1 MKYKIL
7 TIILLGTV
15 LTSIIYVTTRE
26 EKKNILAIGDG
37 LSSGMTALNVNGY
50 NYNDY
55 LFDDLKKEEKLKNY
69 YHFHE
74 VDETA
79 SSLLNKINNNIPL
92 NSKLTI
98 KQAIKEASILTLHIG
113 MDELNNYARKHYLD
127 TTKINAYLN
136 KYEEIMKT
144 ISQLNNKKV
153 FLISLYPTHL
163 INKNKIEKINQ
174 ELKRLSEK
182 YNFTYID
189 IIEITH
195 NSDFFTLKKNYY
207 PNYKGQEY
215 IYKAIQKE
223 LEVKTLKIY

>member
-1 MKYKIL
+1 
-7 TIILLGTV
+7 
-15 LTSIIYVTTRE
+15 
-26 EKKNILAIGDG
+26 
-37 LSSGMTALNVNGY
+37 
-50 NYNDY
+50 
-55 LFDDLKKEEKLKNY
+55 
-69 YHFHE
+69 
-74 VDETA
+74 
-79 SSLLNKINNNIPL
+79 
-92 NSKLTI
+92 
-98 KQAIKEASILTLHIG
+98 
-113 MDELNNYARKHYLD
+113 
-127 TTKINAYLN
+127 
-136 KYEEIMKT
+136 MKT